1 MTQETML
8 STGVYFIY
16 APNQNKIKIGRS
28 VKIERR
34 FKQLRTGFMDKGT
47 LLFGILSENE
57 VKLEKKLHQKF
68 AHLRDNGE
76 WFILTRELKEF
87 ILNIKLEY
95 VDIVEYSPLNE
106 IQSKLSYQSLG
117 MFNFIMF
124 LKNLQ
129 NKYLVPIV
137 LAIAGLI
144 ISYYNYTLELSIPN
158 NKFMQSLSFAYFL
171 VFPIATPLVARQII
185 AYKSVLTGIFYF
197 LLLFL
202 TLLLEFTN
210 LIFIINPTVLVILR
224 IVILSIYIAFTK
236 NILISIKAQQYND
249 NLNSKIK
256 TEINELIGSNVSIVK
271 LINIRESIISNLKK
285 KYRFLKYSSYIIS
298 GLGYL
303 FLNIFLFYFSECNW
317 ELRIINLIIL
327 DAGLLI
333 WIVINWIVQM
343 KNLLSDNLLKFK
355 SFIIPVS
362 LFLAFIT
369 TLGIFHSYKLFW
381 EMNSIIIIGLLPYMI
396 VSFFTISKIKKYKL
410 QRKEIENRITNME

>member
-1 MTQETML
+1 M
-8 STGVYFIY
+8 VYFIY
-16 APNQNKIKIGRS
+16 VPNQIKIKTGRIG
-28 VKIERR
+28 KIERR

-47 LLFGILSENE
+47 LLFGILGENE

-95 VDIVEYSPLNE
+95 DDIVEYSPINE
-106 IQSKLSYQSLG
+106 IQNKLSYQSLG

-144 ISYYNYTLELSIPN
+144 ISYYNYKLELSIPN
-158 NKFMQSLSFAYFL
+158 NKFMQSLSYAYFL

-197 LLLFL
+197 LLLFI
-202 TLLLEFTN
+202 TLLLEFMN
-210 LIFIINPTVLVILR
+210 LIFLINPTTLVILR

-271 LINIRESIISNLKK
+271 LINIRESIISNYEK
-285 KYRFLKYSSYIIS
+285 KYRFLNYSSYIIS
-298 GLGYL
+298 GLSYL
-303 FLNIFLFYFSECNW
+303 FLNVFLLYFSESNW
-317 ELRIINLIIL
+317 ELRIFNLIIL
-327 DAGLLI
+327 DVGLLI
-333 WIVINWIVQM
+333 WIAIYWIVQM
-343 KNLLSDNLLKFK
+343 KNLVSGILVKFK

-362 LFLAFIT
+362 LFLAFFT
-369 TLGIFHSYKLFW
+369 TLGIFQSYKLFW

-396 VSFFTISKIKKYKL
+396 VSFFTISKINKYKL
-410 QRKEIENRITNME
+410 QRKEIENRIANLE